1 MYSRKKRGFSLVEAL
16 VAIALM
22 GMFLTLFQGYSTI
35 LTAIKA
41 VRNKLTQASIANE
54 KIEVIHNFPY
64 DSVGLV
70 SGVPAGIIPATEYI
84 TRSGNT
90 YRIDTVV
97 RNIDDPFDGTID
109 GVPDDTSPI
118 DYKIVEVTVTCTTCT
133 NTPVIALTG
142 RISPAGLEAATTNG
156 LLIVRAIDATGTPL
170 SGATVR
176 IVNSAVIPA
185 IDITDVTDVNGEL
198 RQVGVPP
205 STNTYQITVS
215 KSGYSTDQTL
225 PIGAVGNPNPS
236 KPHTTITASN
246 STQIS
251 FAIDRTSTL
260 NISTVNSTCSAIA
273 SFPFTLTGA
282 KIIGNSPTVYKY
294 NQALTTD
301 GSGLLTLS
309 ALEWDSY
316 SMSETSTGYTVAGT
330 IPLTPFL
337 LSPNATQDF
346 KIVLAPQANRNA
358 LITVVES
365 GTGLPVSGAVVR
377 FKKGT
382 SYDQTKTTGV
392 GVLTQTAW
400 NGASGQATIGSLTR
414 YYESDGNIETNSPA
428 GDMKLYKPSSTYVPS
443 GTLTSS
449 TFDLGTA
456 SDFAQLNWLAVSQ
469 PAQTGTDPVRFQIA
483 TNNDNT
489 TWDYKGPDGTSSTY
503 YTTPGMTIHSGH
515 NGSRYIR
522 YKVFLQTSNTAY
534 TPTISDVSFT
544 YTTGCTPPGQVLFTG
559 TPSGNH
565 TLTVSK
571 TGYTAHSS
579 TVSMS
584 SNERQITVTLTPQ

>member
-1 MYSRKKRGFSLVEAL
+1 MYRRRSRGFSLVEAL

-22 GMFLTLFQGYSTI
+22 GMFLTLFQGYTTI

-54 KIEVIHNFPY
+54 KIEIIHNFPY

-70 SGVPAGIIPATEYI
+70 SGVPAGIIPASEYI

-133 NTPVIALTG
+133 NAPTISLTG
-142 RISPAGLEAATTNG
+142 RVSPVGLEAATTNG
-156 LLIVRAIDATGTPL
+156 LLIVRAIDATGAPL

-176 IVNSAVIPA
+176 IVNSTTTPA

-215 KSGYSTDQTL
+215 KTGYSTDQTL
-225 PIGAVGNPNPS
+225 PIGAVGNPNPA
-236 KPHTTITASN
+236 KPHATITASN
-246 STQIS
+246 STQTS

-260 NISTVNSTCSAIA
+260 NISTVNSACSAIA
-273 SFPFTLTGA
+273 SFPFVLTGS

-294 NQALTTD
+294 NQSHTTD
-301 GSGLLTLS
+301 GSGLLALAS
-309 ALEWDSY
+309 LEWDSY
-316 SMSETSTGYTVAGT
+316 SLTEASTAYTIAGT

-337 LSPNATQDF
+337 LSPNATQSF
-346 KIVLAPQANRNA
+346 EIVLAPQVNRN
-358 LITVVES
+358 LLVTVIES
-365 GTGLPVSGAVVR
+365 GTGLPVSGASVR
-377 FKKGT
+377 VRKNPL
-382 SYDQTKTTGV
+382 DQTKTTGV

-414 YYESDGNIETNSPA
+414 YFESDGNIETSSPA
-428 GDMKLYKPSSTYVPS
+428 GDIKLYNSGSYVPS
-443 GTLTSS
+443 GNLTSS

-456 SDFAQLNWLAVSQ
+456 SDFAQLNWLPVSQ
-469 PAQTGTDPVRFQIA
+469 PAQTGTDPVRFQVA
-483 TNNDNT
+483 TNNDNA

-503 YTTPGMTIHSGH
+503 YTTPGATIHSSH
-515 NGSRYIR
+515 NGNRYIR
-522 YKVFLQTSNTAY
+522 YKVFLQTGNTAY

-559 TPSGNH
+559 LASGNH

-584 SNERQITVTLTPQ
+584 STERQVTVTLTPQ

>member
-1 MYSRKKRGFSLVEAL
+1 MRRSTRGFSLVEAL

-22 GMFLTLFQGYSTI
+22 GMFITLFQGYSTI
-35 LTAIKA
+35 LVAIKT
-41 VRNKLTQASIANE
+41 VRNKLTQAAIANE
-54 KIEVIHNFPY
+54 KIEIIHNFPY

-97 RNIDDPFDGTID
+97 RNVDDPFDGTID

-133 NTPVIALTG
+133 NSPVIALTG
-142 RISPAGLEAATTNG
+142 RVSPVGLEAATTNG
-156 LLIVRAIDATGTPL
+156 LLIVRAIDATGAPL
-170 SGATVR
+170 SGATVH
-176 IVNSAVIPA
+176 IVNSTTTPG

-215 KSGYSTDQTL
+215 KSGFSTDQTL
-225 PIGAVGNPNPS
+225 PIGAVGNPNPA
-236 KPHTTITASN
+236 KPHATVTASN
-246 STQIS
+246 STQVS
-251 FAIDRTSTL
+251 FAIDTTSTL
-260 NISTVNSTCSAIA
+260 NVSTVNSACTAVA

-301 GSGLLTLS
+301 GSGLLSLS
-309 ALEWDSY
+309 STEWDSY
-316 SMSETSTGYTVAGT
+316 SMTEASTAQTIAGT

-337 LSPNATQDF
+337 LSPNTTQTF
-346 KIVLAPQANRNA
+346 KIVLAPQANRN
-358 LITVVES
+358 LLVTIVES
-365 GTGLPVSGAVVR
+365 GTGLPVSGASVR
-377 FKKGT
+377 VRKNPL
-382 SYDQTKTTGV
+382 DQTKTTGV

-414 YYESDGNIETNSPA
+414 YYESDGNVETNSPA
-428 GDMKLYKPSSTYVPS
+428 GDLKLYRSGTYVPS
-443 GTLTSS
+443 GALTSS
-449 TFDLGTA
+449 TFDLGVA
-456 SDFAQLNWLAVSQ
+456 SDFSQLQWLPLTQ
-469 PAQTGTDPVRFQIA
+469 PVQTGTNPVRFQVA
-483 TNNDNT
+483 TNNDNA
-489 TWDYKGPDGTSSTY
+489 TWDYKGPDGTSATY
-503 YTTPGMTIHSGH
+503 YTTPGTTIHSGH

-522 YKVFLQTSNTAY
+522 YKTYLQTGNTAY

-559 TPSGNH
+559 LASGNH

-584 SNERQITVTLTPQ
+584 SNERQVTVTLTPL

>member
-1 MYSRKKRGFSLVEAL
+1 MRRNTRGFSLVEAL

-22 GMFLTLFQGYSTI
+22 GMFITLFQGYSTI
-35 LTAIKA
+35 LVAIKT

-54 KIEVIHNFPY
+54 KIEIIHNFPY

-97 RNIDDPFDGTID
+97 RNVDDPFDGTID
-109 GVPDDTSPI
+109 GTPDDTSPI

-133 NTPVIALTG
+133 NSPVIALTG
-142 RISPAGLEAATTNG
+142 RVSPVGLEAATTNG
-156 LLIVRAIDATGTPL
+156 LLIVRAIDATGSPL
-170 SGATVR
+170 SGATVH
-176 IVNSAVIPA
+176 IVNSTTTPA

-205 STNTYQITVS
+205 STNTYEITVS
-215 KSGYSTDQTL
+215 KSGSSTDQTL
-225 PIGAVGNPNPS
+225 PIGAVGNPNPA
-236 KPHTTITASN
+236 KPHATVTASN

-251 FAIDRTSTL
+251 FAIDTLSTL
-260 NISTVNSTCSAIA
+260 NVSTVNSACTAVA

-282 KIIGNSPTVYKY
+282 KVIGNSPTVYKY
-294 NQALTTD
+294 NQALTSD
-301 GSGLLTLS
+301 GSGLLSL
-309 ALEWDSY
+309 ANMEWDSY
-316 SMSETSTGYTVAGT
+316 SMTETSATQTIAGT

-337 LSPNATQDF
+337 LSPNATQTF
-346 KIVLAPQANRNA
+346 KIVLAPQVDRN
-358 LITVVES
+358 LLVTIVEA
-365 GTGLPVSGAVVR
+365 GTGLPLSNASVRIQKGA
-377 FKKGT
+377 T
-382 SYDQTKTTGV
+382 DITKTTGV

-414 YYESDGNIETNSPA
+414 YYESDGNVETSSPA
-428 GDMKLYKPSSTYVPS
+428 GDLKLYRSGTYVPS

-449 TFDLGTA
+449 TFDLGVA
-456 SDFAQLNWLAVSQ
+456 SDFSQLQWLPLTQ
-469 PAQTGTDPVRFQIA
+469 PVQTGTNPVRFQIA
-483 TNNDNT
+483 TNNDNA
-489 TWDYKGPDGTSSTY
+489 TWNYKGPDGTSSTY
-503 YTTPGMTIHSGH
+503 YTTAGTTIHSGH
-515 NGSRYIR
+515 NGNRYIR
-522 YKVFLQTSNTAY
+522 YKVYLQTGNTAY

-559 TPSGNH
+559 LASGNH

-571 TGYTAHSS
+571 TGYSGSTS

-584 SNERQITVTLTPQ
+584 SNERQVIVTLTPL